1 MVVKVDYDRDY
12 YADLELPSTADTAEV
27 KKQFKKLAL
36 KYHPDRNPGKEE
48 EAKDRFIH
56 IQAAHEVLT
65 DPSNKAKYD
74 AYRKRGGAATSRYST
89 ASGHRGNPYSN
100 VSADMADRY
109 GAPPTRRTP
118 HMPSRADPGPSAHA
132 RYSSWGTGT
141 PSSSSSS
148 RPVPPKTASAADNL
162 RAWDAMRSST
172 KTGQTSSSTPK
183 SSGYASAR
191 TERTE
196 RTESARR
203 EPPPVPPRTAGQA
216 RRADAAF
223 GTTRRAGYSPD
234 SPVGDEPSVSR
245 HNYTSSAHYTATTN
259 MFEDTAANIRKSR
272 PQSSPTPVDP
282 LSEKFS
288 ETYLDSR
295 QRTPYASHIGEKFN
309 PFEGAN
315 VNRAKSMKDPSRP
328 TEESEEEV
336 PPPRP
341 SRQRSASVGESN
353 SFGKAANGGTTSS
366 GTSKAEP
373 RASARYYAQEAEPRS
388 APNTAA
394 NPTPR
399 ASSSSMRSNPN
410 AQPGTSES
418 AQEGPK
424 VYAPSP
430 FFKPDEYFK
439 STSSFGQP
447 SKIRPPHVFS
457 HAGAGSYRGR
467 AHEDTANNRK
477 SHGRETPSG
486 DQSTSGDMSSF
497 EKDMHDQLQL
507 LLGRRKMHSRRQ
519 HIKPTDNPLSP
530 RKTNVHNRVQKQRAT
545 NSVYPNSFTVPD
557 DDGYTQK
564 QQASG
569 DFTRSG
575 VHNINASFVDQEKVG
590 AGFQFNAGGSTTIPG
605 ADAFSRAKQRARSVP
620 RGRQSPLKKTYTSSN
635 ESVSGATRPPSE
647 TNDAG
652 KKPSAFDAGQWQ
664 AEFGPHTFV
673 PPPTAKKS
681 STSPTRNVRPIRK
694 PRPVKMTAGT
704 AGLVDE
710 EETSS
715 SDGKSRSNSAAGVDE
730 SNINGAPSPMAMDI
744 DDPPPPPTPAHAVPP
759 AAPPPTPAHGIP
771 THLNVNGASARNVN
785 LEPSKPEWRAG
796 SLNNGVK
803 TSNGTSSRRSSSA
816 ANTTHRPIPVANAGS
831 EDSDLRPI
839 FGNFDVDKLVN
850 PGTGLNSFSAD
861 LKSNLPFESRA
872 SAKLPPFEREKI
884 KPKNINFP
892 TPPKAPSPPAA
903 LATPSQMTASQWV
916 LYAEQFKLYIHQFN
930 TFNARVVDH
939 FAARKIKNEQKGAAW
954 VTQLGD
960 KELLEYLAWMEED
973 KTVMQKWAQAREA
986 HELNVMEFA
995 RWKERVRSGGGAAS
1009 VTAGDGT
1016 GGGT

>member
-1 MVVKVDYDRDY
+1 MVVKLDYDRDY
-12 YADLELPSTADTAEV
+12 YADLELSSTADVVEV

-65 DPSNKAKYD
+65 DVSMKAKYD
-74 AYRKRGGAATSRYST
+74 AYRKRGSASASRYAT

-100 VSADMADRY
+100 VSAEMADRY

-118 HMPSRADPGPSAHA
+118 HMPSRPDPGPSAHA
-132 RYSSWGTGT
+132 RYSSWAS

-162 RAWDAMRSST
+162 RAWDAMRSSA

-234 SPVGDEPSVSR
+234 SPVGDEPPVSR

-328 TEESEEEV
+328 TQESEEEA
-336 PPPRP
+336 PPPRS
-341 SRQRSASVGESN
+341 SRQRSASV
-353 SFGKAANGGTTSS
+353 
-366 GTSKAEP
+366 
-373 RASARYYAQEAEPRS
+373 
-388 APNTAA
+388 APNTEA

-399 ASSSSMRSNPN
+399 ASTSSMRSHSN
-410 AQPGTSES
+410 AQAATSES
-418 AQEGPK
+418 AQQDGPK
-424 VYAPSP
+424 VFA
-430 FFKPDEYFK
+430 
-439 STSSFGQP
+439 
-447 SKIRPPHVFS
+447 
-457 HAGAGSYRGR
+457 
-467 AHEDTANNRK
+467 
-477 SHGRETPSG
+477 
-486 DQSTSGDMSSF
+486 
-497 EKDMHDQLQL
+497 
-507 LLGRRKMHSRRQ
+507 
-519 HIKPTDNPLSP
+519 
-530 RKTNVHNRVQKQRAT
+530 
-545 NSVYPNSFTVPD
+545 VPD
-557 DDGYTQK
+557 DDGYTPK
-564 QQASG
+564 PQASA

-575 VHNINASFVDQEKVG
+575 VHNINASFVDQE
-590 AGFQFNAGGSTTIPG
+590 
-605 ADAFSRAKQRARSVP
+605 KQRARSVP

-652 KKPSAFDAGQWQ
+652 KKASAFDAGQWQ

-673 PPPTAKKS
+673 PPPPAKKS

-715 SDGKSRSNSAAGVDE
+715 SEGKSRSNSAAGVDE
-730 SNINGAPSPMAMDI
+730 SGINGGAPSPMAMDI
-744 DDPPPPPTPAHAVPP
+744 DEPPPPPTPAHAVPP

-771 THLNVNGASARNVN
+771 TIINLNGGSARNVN
-785 LEPSKPEWRAG
+785 LEPSKPEWRSG
-796 SLNNGVK
+796 NLNNNGVK
-803 TSNGTSSRRSSSA
+803 TSNGGTSSRRSSSA
-816 ANTTHRPIPVANAGS
+816 ANATHRPISVPNAGS

-839 FGNFDVDKLVN
+839 FGNFDVDKLVS
-850 PGTGLNSFSAD
+850 PSGTGLSSFSAD
-861 LKSNLPFESRA
+861 LKTNLPFESRA
-872 SAKLPPFEREKI
+872 STTLPPFEREKI

-903 LATPSQMTASQWV
+903 LATPSQVTPSQWA

-930 TFNARVVDH
+930 TFNGRVVDH
-939 FAARKIKNEQKGAAW
+939 FAARKIKNEQKGPAW

-960 KELLEYLAWMEED
+960 KEMLEYLAWMEED

-995 RWKERVRSGGGAAS
+995 RWKERVRSGGGAAAS
-1009 VTAGDGT
+1009 VAAGDGT